1 MNMYIFKQQTLHR
14 ERFLSLNS
22 MQRDLFRLERDCIF
36 KFLNYMQ
43 FTYFLIF
50 PDFIFFFNSDHPL
63 TRHTS
68 E

>member
-43 FTYFLIF
+43 FTYFFNLSQTSS
-50 PDFIFFFNSDHPL
+50 FFF
-63 TRHTS
+63 
-68 E
+68 